1 ERGHQVDDEEEHEH
15 VCTTPDNRLERI
27 GHRCGNESFVIM
39 SDDDYEQDI
48 TDDSDDVQSM
58 HFGLSDEHRNQYGS
72 ALNHILA
79 DDRNT

>member
-39 SDDDYEQDI
+39 SDDDYEQGNPTLI
-48 TDDSDDVQSM
+48 K
-58 HFGLSDEHRNQYGS
+58 
-72 ALNHILA
+72 ILQCCF
-79 DDRNT
+79 